1 MLRAALCLLLL
12 QSVAAQNEICNVY
25 KILTDEGFKAMFLVS
40 LAQNLQNSSQAELV
54 PGIEEAHAMATM
66 CCSAAATADCG
77 REVNDIVTSIVCS
90 SETLVER
97 NNLKSCCEGSVA
109 EREKCFSGEKAKFP
123 HNEGFQMSPEEHCA
137 GFKKDNKAF
146 MQTMIFSF
154 AKGNAFTP
162 ALMILG
168 YGKWYHNALQFCCET
183 AEPHS
188 CLETKDA
195 GGVQP
200 EASSGPNGVNPGCS
214 GSVYA
219 HDCLLLPGTHGYMH
233 EADKCCKL
241 DVFSLIA
248 CLFSK
253 KTDPKPEGLS
263 QHYDLPADIQAV
275 CRTYAE
281 SPEKAVTNVLY
292 EVSRRHP
299 EASQV
304 VILRYVA
311 AAHQAVA
318 KCCANNDPVECIR
331 TTMADNDLEKA
342 IADRIAHYKEVA
354 AFKKTVGNPGFENSL
369 VIKYTRVIPQASFDV
384 INQASKATADLYAE
398 CLETD
403 NDHELLACE
412 DMSID
417 TMNEQCFIHDAASI
431 NAKLAACCNQTY
443 TERAQCILSMEPDT
457 DFQPAEFDA
466 KNEEVGV
473 KLCTSTAEEQLM
485 LEKRLLHDLVRYKT
499 TITGKQIKKICDYF
513 KAMKAKCCAEA
524 DKAACFKTETDPRQ
538 ADASMR
544 PTSHVLGLRPFD
556 MGPGEAGCV
565 GWEISCTYCFL
576 CGISGSAQWR
586 AVFDRV
592 VFMW

>member
-25 KILTDEGFKAMFLVS
+25 KTLKDEGFKAMFLVA
-40 LAQNLQNSSQAELV
+40 LAQNLRNSSQAELA
-54 PGIEEAHAMATM
+54 PGLDEAHAMATM

-90 SETLVER
+90 SASLVER

-109 EREKCFSGEKAKFP
+109 EREKCFWGEKAKLP
-123 HNEGFQMSPEEHCA
+123 RTQPFQLSPEEQCA

-146 MQTMIFSF
+146 IQTCINTMCNN
-154 AKGNAFTP
+154 KNVM
-162 ALMILG
+162 ALTTGI
-168 YGKWYHNALQFCCET
+168 
-183 AEPHS
+183 AE
-188 CLETKDA
+188 
-195 GGVQP
+195 
-200 EASSGPNGVNPGCS
+200 
-214 GSVYA
+214 
-219 HDCLLLPGTHGYMH
+219 
-233 EADKCCKL
+233 CCKL
-241 DVFSLIA
+241 DMFRNIN
-248 CLFSK
+248 CLSSMK
-253 KTDPKPEGLS
+253 PDPKPEGLS
-263 QHYDLPADIQAV
+263 QRYDLPGDTQAV

-299 EASQV
+299 EVSQA

-311 AAHQAVA
+311 AAQQAVA
-318 KCCANNDPVECIR
+318 KCCANNDPAECIK
-331 TTMADNDLEKA
+331 TAMADNDLEKA
-342 IADRIAHYKEVA
+342 IADHIACYKNIA
-354 AFKKTVGNPGFENSL
+354 AFKATMGNPGFEKSL
-369 VIKYTRVIPQASFDV
+369 LIRYTRTMPQASFDLV
-384 INQASKATADLYAE
+384 HHTSKVMADIYAE

-412 DMSID
+412 DMVINAISEHCLIYG
-417 TMNEQCFIHDAASI
+417 AASNDSKI
-431 NAKLAACCNQTY
+431 PACCNQTY
-443 TERAQCILSMEPDT
+443 TERVQCFLSMEPDT
-457 DFQPAEFDA
+457 DFQPPEFDA
-466 KNEEVGV
+466 KNFQLGV
-473 KLCTSTAEEQLM
+473 KLCTNTAEEQLTF
-485 LEKRLLHDLVRYKT
+485 EKRLLYVLVSYKT
-499 TITGKQIKKICDYF
+499 TITGKQITKISDTF

-524 DKAACFKTETDPRQ
+524 DKAACFNTETDPRQ
-538 ADASMR
+538 ADALMR